1 MYLTTSWGALL
12 DPAPREGY
20 DPPMVLDL
28 FLTLQPAAATARD
41 TIVALTMPAERTAFD
56 VASGTLQIVVL
67 LAGLIA
73 LIAMA
78 VTALALK
85 RVIEQ
90 LQETIDRLAADAKPL
105 LHQATRTTEEA
116 RDLVKRVRTEAERLA
131 EATGAV
137 SERLLDVSE
146 AAGERLDQVNALL
159 DVLQEEVQETALSA
173 AATVRGMR
181 VGAVALGAAL
191 TGAKAVRRRT
201 VSAKP
206 DDDALDEDDDEDDLV
221 ADDPPASDPDDLPY
235 FAAVDEGD
243 DDAHDD
249 DDEPPRPRTAS
260 SRRRRSR

>member
-1 MYLTTSWGALL
+1 MVHDLL
-12 DPAPREGY
+12 
-20 DPPMVLDL
+20 LS
-28 FLTLQPAAATARD
+28 LQPTVTIARD

-56 VASGTLQIVVL
+56 VASGTLQIIVL

-78 VTALALK
+78 ITAFALK
-85 RVIEQ
+85 RVIEK
-90 LQETIDRLAADAKPL
+90 LQETIDRLASDAKPL

-116 RDLVKRVRTEAERLA
+116 RDLVKRVRSEAERLA

-137 SERLLDVSE
+137 SDRLLDVTD

-159 DVLQEEVQETALSA
+159 DVLQGEVQETALSA

-191 TGAKAVRRRT
+191 TGAKTVRRR
-201 VSAKP
+201 VASDAP
-206 DDDALDEDDDEDDLV
+206 VDDDAWDEAEDLEEDDDDLV
-221 ADDPPASDPDDLPY
+221 ADDPSVSAPDDRPY
-235 FAAVDEGD
+235 FVADDERDED
-243 DDAHDD
+243 DE
-249 DDEPPRPRTAS
+249 EPPRPRTAS

>member
-1 MYLTTSWGALL
+1 
-12 DPAPREGY
+12 
-20 DPPMVLDL
+20 MVLDL
-28 FLTLQPAAATARD
+28 LLMLQPPAAIVRD
-41 TIVALTMPAERTAFD
+41 TIVTLTMPAERTAFD
-56 VASGTLQIVVL
+56 LASGTLQIIVL
-67 LAGLIA
+67 LVGLVA

-85 RVIEQ
+85 KVIEK
-90 LQETIDRLAADAKPL
+90 LEGTIERLAADAKPL

-159 DVLQEEVQETALSA
+159 DVLQDEVQETALSA

-191 TGAKAVRRRT
+191 TGAKAVGRRT
-201 VSAKP
+201 ARNDADVASEHLEA
-206 DDDALDEDDDEDDLV
+206 DDDDLVDDEDDEELEQP
-221 ADDPPASDPDDLPY
+221 DPSDRPY
-235 FAAVDEGD
+235 FAA
-243 DDAHDD
+243 DD
-249 DDEPPRPRTAS
+249 DDEPARPRTAS
-260 SRRRRSR
+260 SRRRRTR

>member
-1 MYLTTSWGALL
+1 MVHDFLL
-12 DPAPREGY
+12 S
-20 DPPMVLDL
+20 
-28 FLTLQPAAATARD
+28 LQPTAAITRD

-56 VASGTLQIVVL
+56 VASGTLQIIVL

-78 VTALALK
+78 ITAFALK
-85 RVIEQ
+85 RVIEK

-131 EATGAV
+131 DATGAV

-146 AAGERLDQVNALL
+146 AAGARLDQVNALL

-173 AATVRGMR
+173 AATVRGLR

-191 TGAKAVRRRT
+191 TGAKAGRRR
-201 VSAKP
+201 VAADASP
-206 DDDALDEDDDEDDLV
+206 DRDALDEGEDDEEDEEEDDLV
-221 ADDPPASDPDDLPY
+221 TDDPSPSDPDDRPY
-235 FAAVDEGD
+235 FA
-243 DDAHDD
+243 
-249 DDEPPRPRTAS
+249 DDEPDEDDEEPARPRTAS